1 MCPYDAAPS
10 LRSDARANRD
20 ALLRAAAQLHA
31 ERGIDV
37 PFDEIAQAAGVGR
50 ATIYRHF
57 PSREELLIG
66 ILDDHVG
73 RLEACAAALAPSPEA
88 FLTLFRTALRLQTD
102 TLPLVDL
109 LPPRSPLPRGFAALR
124 RRVHDVFREPLRD
137 AQEAGVV
144 RPDLTVEDVRTLIA
158 MLTSVIRPS
167 TPRAEQRRAFRLAL
181 EALGAE
187 RPG

>member
-1 MCPYDAAPS
+1 MCAYDAAPS

-20 ALLRAAAQLHA
+20 ALLRAAAQLYA

-37 PFDEIAQAAGVGR
+37 SFDDIAQAAGVGR

-57 PSREELLIG
+57 PSREDLLIG
-66 ILDDHVG
+66 ILDHHVG
-73 RLEACAAALAPSPEA
+73 RLEECAAALPPSPDA
-88 FLTLFRTALRLQTD
+88 FLTLFRAALRLQTD
-102 TLPLVDL
+102 TLPLVEL
-109 LPPRSPLPRGFAALR
+109 LPPRAPLPRGFVALR
-124 RRVHDVFREPLRD
+124 RRVHDVFRAPLQV

-144 RPDLTVEDVRTLIA
+144 RPDLTVEDVRTLMA
-158 MLTSVIRPS
+158 MLTAVVRPN

-187 RPG
+187 RPA